1 MTIEFNIET
10 SFKAAP
16 DKVFAALTNV
26 EGYANWMPGLVEASM
41 LSDGAFGEGAEYQET
56 RRMFFRNAT
65 ERFRVTM
72 CEAPEMLEL
81 TVDGSKGSSRG
92 GVYTFF
98 YHLEADEEEG
108 GTSMSLH
115 GEISGQNKIMEF
127 LGRLMIRFMARSIRK
142 DYQALAKH
150 LAASEGSE

>member
-1 MTIEFNIET
+1 MAIEFNIET

-16 DKVFAALTNV
+16 YKVFAALTNV
-26 EGYANWMPGLVEASM
+26 EGYAEWMPGLVQASM
-41 LSDGAFGEGAEYQET
+41 LSDGEFGEGAEFQET
-56 RRMFFRNAT
+56 RHVFFRNAT

-81 TVDGSKGSSRG
+81 TVDGSKGSSRS

-98 YHLEADEEEG
+98 YHLEADEEAG
-108 GTSMSLH
+108 GTSMSMH

-127 LGRLMIRFMARSIRK
+127 LGRFMMRFMARSIRK
-142 DYQALAKH
+142 DYKALAKH
-150 LAASEGSE
+150 LAASAGSE

>member
-65 ERFRVTM
+65 EQFRVTM
-72 CEAPEMLEL
+72 CEPPEMLEL
-81 TVDGSKGSSRG
+81 TVDGSTGSSRS

-108 GTSMSLH
+108 GTSMSMH